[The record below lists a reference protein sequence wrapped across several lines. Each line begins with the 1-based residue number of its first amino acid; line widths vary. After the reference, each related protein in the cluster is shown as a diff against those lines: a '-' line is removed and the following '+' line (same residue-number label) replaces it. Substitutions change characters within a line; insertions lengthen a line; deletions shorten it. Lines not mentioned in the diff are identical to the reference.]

1 MTVNL
6 ATPPSRWDTS
16 PINSAP
22 LREQGRTP
30 QGVWQSVKYL
40 MIWVW
45 RTLIASYR
53 KHGFAVGVGP
63 LPYLIQP
70 RGGCAPMP

>member
-16 PINSAP
+16 PINYAP

-30 QGVWQSVKYL
+30 QDVWQSVKYL
-40 MIWVW
+40 MIWV
-45 RTLIASYR
+45 
-53 KHGFAVGVGP
+53 
-63 LPYLIQP
+63 
-70 RGGCAPMP
+70 